1 MMKSLLIS
9 IPFLVLANAA
19 NFQVNV
25 GQGGLVYNPN
35 TVTANVGDTV
45 TFVFDGVLLLNYFI

>member
-1 MMKSLLIS
+1 MKSLLIS
-9 IPFLVLANAA
+9 IPFLAVLANAA

-25 GQGGLVYNPN
+25 GQGGLVYSPN

-45 TFVFDGVLLLNYFI
+45 EFVFDGVPFSVYFN

>member
-1 MMKSLLIS
+1 
-9 IPFLVLANAA
+9 LANAA

-45 TFVFDGVLLLNYFI
+45 TFVFDGVLLLNSFI